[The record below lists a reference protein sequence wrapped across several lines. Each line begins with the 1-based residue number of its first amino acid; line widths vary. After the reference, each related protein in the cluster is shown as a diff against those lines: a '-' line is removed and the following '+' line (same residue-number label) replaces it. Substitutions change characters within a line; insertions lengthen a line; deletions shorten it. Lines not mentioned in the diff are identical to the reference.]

1 MLQRP
6 TFPLPRKF
14 NRPLTRQTRI
24 FVERRHK
31 VARQRRSEQR
41 RRSIRK
47 WRATVA
53 ERMSAMRKW
62 LKFLALALAA
72 FVVFLLLFSPILH
85 VREIRVIRSEG
96 RIALPAVLQALAPLY
111 GRHLLMIST
120 HDAAERVKLAVP
132 DASDVYVRKQYP
144 SELVVR
150 IAVSPLVA
158 RILIDPPG
166 AVAEDRASAYDA
178 TPGVAG
184 LSGSGAIA
192 SEATADF
199 LTANGML
206 VSTVH
211 VTVSQPMPVIR
222 VVDWAAFPVP
232 MHPLLTP
239 EFMDHMKRAEEA
251 LALEFGQQIATRTV
265 FLRAREFH
273 LDSPKVGFWFD
284 VRTPLEDQ
292 LQRLRIFLGKVKLQD
307 VKSHVDL
314 RLTGRV
320 IYQ

>member
-1 MLQRP
+1 
-6 TFPLPRKF
+6 
-14 NRPLTRQTRI
+14 
-24 FVERRHK
+24 
-31 VARQRRSEQR
+31 
-41 RRSIRK
+41 
-47 WRATVA
+47 
-53 ERMSAMRKW
+53 MRKW

-85 VREIRVIRSEG
+85 VREIRVIRAEG

-111 GRHLLMIST
+111 GRHLLMISA
-120 HDAAERVKLAVP
+120 HDAAGRVKRAVP
-132 DASDVYVRKQYP
+132 DASDVYVRKRYP

-166 AVAEDRASAYDA
+166 AGADDLASSYDA
-178 TPGVAG
+178 APD
-184 LSGSGAIA
+184 SGAIA
-192 SEATADF
+192 GETTADF
-199 LTANGML
+199 LAANGML

-222 VVDWAAFPVP
+222 VVDWAARPVP

-239 EFMDHMKRAEEA
+239 EFMDRMKRAENA

-273 LDSPKVGFWFD
+273 LDSPEIGFWFD
-284 VRTPLEDQ
+284 ARTPLEDQ

-314 RLTGRV
+314 RLTGIV

>member
-1 MLQRP
+1 
-6 TFPLPRKF
+6 
-14 NRPLTRQTRI
+14 
-24 FVERRHK
+24 
-31 VARQRRSEQR
+31 
-41 RRSIRK
+41 
-47 WRATVA
+47 
-53 ERMSAMRKW
+53 MRKW

-85 VREIRVIRSEG
+85 VREIRVIRAEG

-120 HDAAERVKLAVP
+120 HDVEGRVKRAVP
-132 DASDVYVRKQYP
+132 DASDVYVRKRYP

-166 AVAEDRASAYDA
+166 AGAEDRASSYDA
-178 TPGVAG
+178 ASEAADLV
-184 LSGSGAIA
+184 GSGAI
-192 SEATADF
+192 SGEKTADF

-206 VSTVH
+206 VSTAH

-222 VVDWAAFPVP
+222 VVDWAARPVP
-232 MHPLLTP
+232 MHTLLTP
-239 EFMDHMKRAEEA
+239 EFMDRMKRAEDA

-273 LDSPKVGFWFD
+273 LDSPKVSFWFD

-292 LQRLRIFLGKVKLQD
+292 LQRLRIFLGQVKLQD